1 MICSTLADGTAAGFS
16 APFTLAFLGPFAIEC
31 ARQKDAH
38 AVQNWMTNLQML
50 VLKQAAQ
57 LTMIPTQPWISKSPY
72 QARRHP
78 VRTAG
83 HPVVDIR
90 TLRTT
95 RHGWTDGEL
104 ILPKRRG
111 GTARDVPELCDH
123 YSASPSCAGMDKFG
137 IAG

>member
-95 RHGWTDGEL
+95 RQGWTDGEL
-104 ILPKRRG
+104 ILPKASNFERSPP
-111 GTARDVPELCDH
+111 ALCDH